1 MFCTP
6 SDFNI
11 PPYSIPNLNL
21 VINTFQQY
29 IDEHEA
35 AILKKLLGVQFYNEA
50 IAGHNALP
58 PAWKNGPY
66 NVGDRVLY
74 LNDTYEAIQDHNN
87 KPPNI
92 SPTFWLFIE
101 HNIWADLGQGSTFT
115 FTFSCSNIQGQSVQ
129 GEWLGIKDMLKP
141 FIYYSWLRDSFDNYT
156 GIGVVQAN
164 AENSTVERP
173 ARRLV
178 DAYNE
183 FSKKA
188 VTMHEFIEWSNTPD
202 VIYENYYPIY
212 PGTINTFNL

>member
-21 VINTFQQY
+21 VVNTFQQY

-50 IAGHNALP
+50 IAGHLALP
-58 PAWKNGPY
+58 PVWKNGPY
-66 NVGDRVLY
+66 DVGDRVLY
-74 LNDTYEAIQDHNN
+74 LNDIYEAIQDNN
-87 KPPNI
+87 NNPPNI
-92 SPTFWLFIE
+92 SPTYWLFIE
-101 HNIWADLGQGSTFT
+101 SNIWAPLGQGTTFT
-115 FTFSCSNIQGQSVQ
+115 VTYYEIQI
-129 GEWLGIKDMLKP
+129 EWLGMVDMLKP
-141 FIYYSWLRDSFDNYT
+141 FIYYSWLRDTFDNYT
-156 GIGVVQAN
+156 GIGVVQPN
-164 AENSTVERP
+164 AENSTVDRP

-188 VTMHEFIEWSNTPD
+188 VTMHEFIEASNTPD
-202 VIYENYYPIY
+202 IIYENYYPIY